1 MEARVVVMVWAT
13 AARVEVMVV
22 DMVDMVD
29 MVDKLVRTT
38 EDLEAARVEELV
50 SSARAEAARVEVMV
64 AGWAP
69 RVDKLVR
76 TTAAMAGSVAEEMAM
91 DLSGAFRML
100 QQVANQ
106 PNKTTALDARG
117 RDTCV
122 ATQSSR
128 SDADGGEAII
138 SRAVHAGAASDCS
151 APSWRTS
158 TPCARVQA
166 TPARRWLS
174 PFLGLFAP
182 LSLHSR
188 RLFLSDLFLE
198 SGGVVRILSA
208 VQYR

>member
-50 SSARAEAARVEVMV
+50 SSARVEAARVEVMV

-106 PNKTTALDARG
+106 RNKTTALDARG

-174 PFLGLFAP
+174 PFGWGCSP
-182 LSLHSR
+182 
-188 RLFLSDLFLE
+188 LFLSTL
-198 SGGVVRILSA
+198 GVSFS
-208 VQYR
+208 QTCF

>member
-1 MEARVVVMVWAT
+1 M
-13 AARVEVMVV
+13 EVMVAGWV
-22 DMVDMVD
+22 PR
-29 MVDKLVRTT
+29 VDKLVRTT

-50 SSARAEAARVEVMV
+50 SSARVEAARVEVMV

-106 PNKTTALDARG
+106 RNKTTALDARG

-174 PFLGLFAP
+174 PFGWGSSP
-182 LSLHSR
+182 
-188 RLFLSDLFLE
+188 LFLSTL
-198 SGGVVRILSA
+198 GVSFS
-208 VQYR
+208 QTCF